1 MTCTQFMERFDSL
14 EPGIAPTFFMSR
26 HLHQCDSCRAS
37 VARVDSALAAWR
49 GAECAARLSQPF
61 ADRSEERIMAAIR
74 LTPRPRR
81 ELSMAQWLL
90 PVVIVAG
97 SSILLPLAL
106 TGSPLASVSDGA
118 LTFSLAMILGVGLA
132 IFGSLFIISQAEGI
146 LPWVDEHSEEWGI
159 DNFLHGS
166 H

>member
-1 MTCTQFMERFDSL
+1 
-14 EPGIAPTFFMSR
+14 
-26 HLHQCDSCRAS
+26 
-37 VARVDSALAAWR
+37 
-49 GAECAARLSQPF
+49 
-61 ADRSEERIMAAIR
+61 MAAVR
-74 LTPRPRR
+74 LTVRPRR

-97 SSILLPLAL
+97 SSVLLPLAL
-106 TGSPLASVSDGA
+106 TGGPLASVSDGA

-159 DNFLHGS
+159 GNFLHGS